1 MSIIQVTPT
10 IRRKKKGTPVW
21 KGSKMIPA
29 ITVAS
34 VKSNLS
40 KFDKTIDP
48 DLEHLKKLWS
58 L

>member
-1 MSIIQVTPT
+1 VIIQVTPT

-21 KGSKMIPA
+21 KGGKITQA

-34 VKSNLS
+34 VKDSMS
-40 KFDKTIDP
+40 KIDKTINP
-48 DLEHLKKLWS
+48 DVEHLRKLWN